1 MKLSKPG
8 NVEDPDLQ
16 WTHRWKDSTTLP
28 EITQWANSLDERKI
42 CLSDGLGGSGITV
55 KVRRFE
61 VMEGDKLCRTWYHPV
76 TGEKVQRMTENFAL
90 VDVART
96 KDRYEDYLNSGQ
108 KHIFKQLLGPTEKLL
123 WQTYDLAWRRKES
136 AGIEEEERDLLNKTL
151 QLWVS
156 IRLTTRSFEIV
167 GDETL
172 GIEPGPKGKI
182 LLPPVMGRSPPP
194 LCTVS
199 IPSKY
204 RPESRS

>member
-28 EITQWANSLDERKI
+28 EITQWESNFDEKKI
-42 CLSDGLGGSGITV
+42 YLSDGLGGGIEV
-55 KVRRFE
+55 KVRRFK
-61 VMEGDKLCRTWYHPV
+61 VMEGDKVFRTWYHPV
-76 TGEKVQRMTENFAL
+76 TGEKVKRRTQNFAL
-90 VDVART
+90 VDVAGT
-96 KDRYEDYLNSGQ
+96 KSRYQEYLNSGQ
-108 KHIFKQLLGPTEKLL
+108 QQIFKQLLGPREKLL

-136 AGIEEEERDLLNKTL
+136 SKVEVHERELLNKTL

-182 LLPPVMGRSPPP
+182 LLPPVMGESIS
-194 LCTVS
+194 VS
-199 IPSKY
+199 INST
-204 RPESRS
+204 RGDVISDT